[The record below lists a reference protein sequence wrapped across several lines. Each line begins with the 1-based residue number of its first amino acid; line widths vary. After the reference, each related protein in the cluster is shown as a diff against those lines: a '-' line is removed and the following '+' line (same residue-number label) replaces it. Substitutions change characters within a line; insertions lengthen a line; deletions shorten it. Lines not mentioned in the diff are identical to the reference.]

1 MSTYKY
7 QRVLLKLSGEALM
20 GDQAFGIDPKVPQRL
35 AEEIKPVWEDGVQVA
50 VVVGGGN
57 IFRGIQG
64 AAAGMD
70 RAQGDNMG
78 MLATVIN
85 ALSLQDCFE
94 RNGMDCRVMSAIE
107 MHQVCET
114 YIRRRAIRHLEKGR
128 IVIFAAGTG
137 NPYFTTDTAAALR
150 ACEIDAE
157 VLMKATKVDGIYD
170 ADPVTH
176 PEATKFDTITYKEVL
191 ARDLKVMDATAT
203 ALCHD
208 NKMPIM
214 VFDMGQDGV
223 FMSALT
229 GENVG
234 TTVIEEEQAYTDKAK
249 QHMDKCLE
257 ALQANFSRVRT
268 GRANPHILDPIKVDY
283 YGQPTPI
290 TQLAGVKVPEAS
302 MMVIEPW
309 DKTALRSIEK
319 AIEASDLGITP
330 SNDGVSIR
338 LPFPKPTEE
347 RRRELAR
354 ECKDIAEEARVSI
367 RNVRR
372 DTNNKLDRDEELSE
386 DEVSREKK
394 AVQKLTDDYVKR
406 VDAML
411 KEKTAEVMEI

>member
-1 MSTYKY
+1 MS
-7 QRVLLKLSGEALM
+7 Q
-20 GDQAFGIDPKVPQRL
+20 
-35 AEEIKPVWEDGVQVA
+35 
-50 VVVGGGN
+50 
-57 IFRGIQG
+57 
-64 AAAGMD
+64 
-70 RAQGDNMG
+70 
-78 MLATVIN
+78 
-85 ALSLQDCFE
+85 
-94 RNGMDCRVMSAIE
+94 
-107 MHQVCET
+107 
-114 YIRRRAIRHLEKGR
+114 
-128 IVIFAAGTG
+128 
-137 NPYFTTDTAAALR
+137 
-150 ACEIDAE
+150 
-157 VLMKATKVDGIYD
+157 
-170 ADPVTH
+170 
-176 PEATKFDTITYKEVL
+176 
-191 ARDLKVMDATAT
+191 
-203 ALCHD
+203 
-208 NKMPIM
+208 
-214 VFDMGQDGV
+214 
-223 FMSALT
+223 
-229 GENVG
+229 
-234 TTVIEEEQAYTDKAK
+234 YTDKAK

-257 ALQANFSRVRT
+257 ALQANSSRVRT

-372 DTNNKLDRDEELSE
+372 DTNNKLDRDEGLSE

>member
-1 MSTYKY
+1 MS
-7 QRVLLKLSGEALM
+7 Q
-20 GDQAFGIDPKVPQRL
+20 
-35 AEEIKPVWEDGVQVA
+35 
-50 VVVGGGN
+50 
-57 IFRGIQG
+57 
-64 AAAGMD
+64 
-70 RAQGDNMG
+70 
-78 MLATVIN
+78 
-85 ALSLQDCFE
+85 
-94 RNGMDCRVMSAIE
+94 
-107 MHQVCET
+107 
-114 YIRRRAIRHLEKGR
+114 
-128 IVIFAAGTG
+128 
-137 NPYFTTDTAAALR
+137 
-150 ACEIDAE
+150 
-157 VLMKATKVDGIYD
+157 
-170 ADPVTH
+170 
-176 PEATKFDTITYKEVL
+176 
-191 ARDLKVMDATAT
+191 
-203 ALCHD
+203 
-208 NKMPIM
+208 
-214 VFDMGQDGV
+214 
-223 FMSALT
+223 
-229 GENVG
+229 
-234 TTVIEEEQAYTDKAK
+234 YTDKAK

-268 GRANPHILDPIKVDY
+268 GRANLHILDPIKVDY

-372 DTNNKLDRDEELSE
+372 DTNNKLDRDEGLSE